1 MAIPECTS
9 VSGEP
14 LGEEQMRSAP
24 RGRNVLA
31 ASLTLALA
39 ACGGGGGTKST
50 PPPVNP
56 PPTSPPP
63 TPTTPQPAMDAHL
76 ALTNAKAAQAAGF
89 TGTGIRIGVVDSGVM
104 RNHPAL
110 AGRVLANFN
119 YVDPRRNNLAVDDVV
134 GHGTT
139 VAQLAA
145 GAATGQWPGGIAPGA
160 QIVSARIINDERP
173 KDDGSGQG
181 NEVTGGLGMA
191 GIHDDLIRAGVRI
204 MNNSWGGL
212 YWTRPNVTAEIAAEY
227 RPFIVGNDGLVVFA
241 TGNESRANPS
251 DMAALPS
258 QPGDGGTRPAADLER
273 GWLAVAALDTANPD
287 RLASYSNAC
296 GVAKNYCLVAPGTA
310 AFLGANATSSNLSYY
325 YGSGTSYAAPLV
337 SGAAALVWQA
347 FPYFDNNLVRQ
358 TLLGTAT
365 DLGDPGPDAV
375 FGYGLLNVGKAV
387 QGPAKFDW
395 GDVTVALE
403 GSSTWSNALSGS
415 GGLVKRGT
423 GTLTLGH
430 AGLPLDYT
438 GATRIQQGTLVLA
451 GDLHHSDVSVDSG
464 GRLAGTAWMGV
475 DLRNA
480 GVIELDAAGAAQGG
494 MRVAGDYVQLP
505 GGRLALTLG
514 NGQLQVGGSATLQ
527 GGDVHVLGVRQG
539 YVTQAREYVLTADG
553 GISGRFDALTSASS
567 VFLQATLG
575 YSATQAWMDIERI
588 DVNAA
593 ARSIAGIS
601 PAALGAAAR
610 VEQAFRQIDAQQG
623 SGPVAG
629 GLVRAAAAIQ
639 QSPGQQAAAATLRSL
654 SGEAHALATAMTF
667 DGIDMNRRALSAQF
681 AEGGSRAGGAWSR
694 SLGGGGQG
702 GYAGSDYRLG
712 GWMLGRETGLGDAR
726 VGVAFGQMQAELGG
740 GIAGDRGRDRQT
752 QARLY
757 AGQRWGQAYALGQVG
772 FGRYQREL
780 DRGLL
785 LGGERAGVQAQY
797 DGRFLAG
804 SLEAGY
810 RFGGAAASLTPY
822 LGADYARIDGDGFD
836 EQGGYGFGLSAGDWR
851 SSQARMLA
859 GLRGNYRW
867 RGLDVNG
874 YAEWQQGLSANGTA
888 LSARF
893 TGIDAWAPL
902 QGLQPARA
910 SGLFGVSLDAWLTR
924 DARLSLG
931 YDQRFGGRDDNRQVS
946 LRFLRAF

>member
-1 MAIPECTS
+1 
-9 VSGEP
+9 
-14 LGEEQMRSAP
+14 MRSAP
-24 RGRNVLA
+24 RGRNILA

-50 PPPVNP
+50 PPPASP

-63 TPTTPQPAMDAHL
+63 TSTTPQPAMDAHL
-76 ALTNAKAAQAAGF
+76 ALTNARAAQAAGY
-89 TGTGIRIGVVDSGVM
+89 TGAGIRIGVVDSGVM

-110 AGRVLANFN
+110 AGRVVANFT

-181 NEVTGGLGMA
+181 NEVTGGLGMTE
-191 GIHDDLIRAGVRI
+191 IHDDLIVAGVRI

-212 YWTRPNVTAEIAAEY
+212 YWTRPNVTAQIAAEY

-347 FPYFDNNLVRQ
+347 FPYFDNTLVRQ

-395 GDVTVALE
+395 GDVTVNVNQTGLD
-403 GSSTWSNALSGS
+403 SVWSNSISGA
-415 GGLVKRGT
+415 GGLVKRGI
-423 GTLTLGH
+423 GALVL
-430 AGLPLDYT
+430 AGSNTYG
-438 GATRIQQGTLVLA
+438 GATRIEQGTLALRDGASIRSSVTLLAQADPAQAALQFMGGTTRVTGNVDNGASIIMLGGGNRSTIDGNYVQRDGSQLMVALGVNALQVTGTATLEGGGVLVNGMVSGYVAQDGKRQDLIHADGGVSGKFNVAARATQNA
-451 GDLHHSDVSVDSG
+451 GIALLQADYGYDSQNAWLDLQRVSVTAAAQS
-464 GRLAGTAWMGV
+464 AGASAMAMASAQRVERAFELLDG
-475 DLRNA
+475 DAGLRA
-480 GVIELDAAGAAQGG
+480 GAFAAGASALQQGG
-494 MRVAGDYVQLP
+494 
-505 GGRLALTLG
+505 GGF
-514 NGQLQVGGSATLQ
+514 NG
-527 GGDVHVLGVRQG
+527 
-539 YVTQAREYVLTADG
+539 
-553 GISGRFDALTSASS
+553 
-567 VFLQATLG
+567 
-575 YSATQAWMDIERI
+575 
-588 DVNAA
+588 
-593 ARSIAGIS
+593 
-601 PAALGAAAR
+601 LGA
-610 VEQAFRQIDAQQG
+610 
-623 SGPVAG
+623 S
-629 GLVRAAAAIQ
+629 
-639 QSPGQQAAAATLRSL
+639 LRSL

-667 DGIDMNRRALSAQF
+667 DSIDMSRRALSVQF
-681 AEGGSRAGGAWSR
+681 GEGSGARVDGAWSR

-702 GYAGSDYRLG
+702 GYAGSDYSLG
-712 GWMLGRETGLGDAR
+712 GWMLGREAGIGAAR
-726 VGVAFGQMQAELGG
+726 VGVAFGQTRADVAA

-752 QARLY
+752 QARFY
-757 AGQRWGQAYALGQVG
+757 AGQQWGQAYALGQIG

-785 LGGERAGVQAQY
+785 LGAERAGVSARY
-797 DGRFLAG
+797 DGRFLSG
-804 SLEAGY
+804 SAEAGY
-810 RFGGAAASLTPY
+810 RFGGAGASFTPY
-822 LGADYARIDGDGFD
+822 LGADYARIDSDAFD
-836 EQGGYGFGLSAGDWR
+836 EQGGYGFGLSAGGWR
-851 SSQARMLA
+851 SSQVRAMA

-867 RGLDVNG
+867 HGLEVNG
-874 YAEWQQGLSANGTA
+874 YAEWQQALSAGGTS
-888 LSARF
+888 LEARF
-893 TGIDAWAPL
+893 TGVDAWAPL
-902 QGLQPARA
+902 YGLQPARA
-910 SGLFGVSLDAWLTR
+910 AGLFGVSLDAWLAR

-931 YDQRFGGRDDNRQVS
+931 YDQRFGGRGDNRQLS

>member
-1 MAIPECTS
+1 
-9 VSGEP
+9 
-14 LGEEQMRSAP
+14 MRSMLM
-24 RGRNVLA
+24 GRNVLA
-31 ASLTLALA
+31 ASMALALA
-39 ACGGGGGTKST
+39 ACGGGGGGTKSN

-63 TPTTPQPAMDAHL
+63 TSTTPQPAMDAHL
-76 ALTNAKAAQAAGF
+76 ALTNARAAQAAGF
-89 TGTGIRIGVVDSGVM
+89 TGAGIRIGVVDSGVM

-110 AGRVLANFN
+110 AGRVVANFN
-119 YVDPRRNNLAVDDVV
+119 YVDPRKNNLAVDDVV

-173 KDDGSGQG
+173 TDDGSGQG

-212 YWTRPNVTAEIAAEY
+212 YWTRPNVTADIAAEY

-258 QPGDGGTRPAADLER
+258 QPGVGGSLPAADLER

-287 RLASYSNAC
+287 KLASYSNAC
-296 GVAKNYCLVAPGTA
+296 GVAKNYCLVAPGTV
-310 AFLGANATSSNLSYY
+310 AFVGPNATASNLSYY

-395 GDVTVALE
+395 GDVAVNVNQTGLNSV
-403 GSSTWSNALSGS
+403 WSNSISGA
-415 GGLVKRGT
+415 GGLVKQGI
-423 GTLTLGH
+423 GALAL
-430 AGLPLDYT
+430 AGNNTYS
-438 GATRIQQGTLVLA
+438 GATRIEQGTLALRDGASIRSNVTVLPQA
-451 GDLHHSDVSVDSG
+451 NPAQAALQLMGAARVTGNVDNGASLVMLHG
-464 GRLAGTAWMGV
+464 GLSSTIDGNYVQRNGAQLLIALGVNALQVTGTATLEGGGV
-475 DLRNA
+475 LVN
-480 GVIELDAAGAAQGG
+480 GV
-494 MRVAGDYVQLP
+494 V
-505 GGRLALTLG
+505 T
-514 NGQLQVGGSATLQ
+514 
-527 GGDVHVLGVRQG
+527 G
-539 YVTQAREYVLTADG
+539 YVAQDGKRQELIHADG
-553 GISGRFDALTSASS
+553 GVSGQFS
-567 VFLQATLG
+567 VAA
-575 YSATQAWMDIERI
+575 SATQNAGIALLQTGYGYDSHNAWLDLQR
-588 DVNAA
+588 VSVTAA
-593 ARSIAGIS
+593 AQNAGMNAMAMS
-601 PAALGAAAR
+601 AAQR
-610 VEQAFRQIDAQQG
+610 VEQAFELLDGNAGLRAGSFAAGASALQQG
-623 SGPVAG
+623 GDG
-629 GLVRAAAAIQ
+629 FNGLGA
-639 QSPGQQAAAATLRSL
+639 SLRSL

-667 DGIDMNRRALSAQF
+667 DGIDMSRRALSTQF
-681 AEGGSRAGGAWSR
+681 GDGSGALVNGAWSR

-702 GYAGSDYRLG
+702 GYAGSEYSLG
-712 GWMLGRETGLGDAR
+712 GWMLGRETGIGAAR
-726 VGVAFGQMQAELGG
+726 VGLAFGQMRADVAGG
-740 GIAGDRGRDRQT
+740 VARDRGHDRQT
-752 QARLY
+752 QARFY
-757 AGQRWGQAYALGQVG
+757 AGQQWGQAYALGQLG

-785 LGGERAGVQAQY
+785 LGSERAGVTARY
-797 DGRFLAG
+797 DGRFLSG
-804 SLEAGY
+804 SAEAGY
-810 RFGGAAASLTPY
+810 RFGGAGASFTPY
-822 LGADYARIDGDGFD
+822 LGADYARIDSDAFD
-836 EQGGYGFGLSAGDWR
+836 EQGGYGFGLSAGGWH
-851 SSQARMLA
+851 SSQVRAMA
-859 GLRGNYRW
+859 GVRGNYRW
-867 RGLDVNG
+867 YGLEVNG
-874 YAEWQQGLSANGTA
+874 YAEWQQALSADGTR
-888 LSARF
+888 LDARF

-902 QGLQPARA
+902 YGLQPARA
-910 SGLFGVSLDAWLTR
+910 AGLLGVSVDSWLSH

-931 YDQRFGGRDDNRQVS
+931 YDQRFGGRGDNRQLS